1 MFNEGDYLDVKAV
14 TKGKGIQGPVK
25 RFHVRKLR
33 PKAKKQ
39 RIVGSIGPWNPSTV
53 MWMVARPGQMGYHN
67 RTESNKRILKIS
79 SNVSEVNPKAG
90 FNKFGMVEGQYA
102 LIFGSVPGS
111 IKRCIAL
118 RKSIRPEQQKGV
130 QLEKV
135 DKILKK

>member
-1 MFNEGDYLDVKAV
+1 M
-14 TKGKGIQGPVK
+14 
-25 RFHVRKLR
+25 
-33 PKAKKQ
+33 
-39 RIVGSIGPWNPSTV
+39 
-53 MWMVARPGQMGYHN
+53 
-67 RTESNKRILKIS
+67 
-79 SNVSEVNPKAG
+79 SEVNPKAG